1 MSFVNV
7 KFLFVLFLFSISII
21 PVFAQ
26 TEETPF
32 LTVKTDDEHYDEGD
46 TIVISGQVATVIVD
60 TPVILQV
67 WYEGNMIDI
76 AQFFPAQDG
85 SYSHTII
92 AEKPSWKS
100 EGEYLI
106 RISYGE
112 GNIAETNLS
121 FTPTQEFLETKD
133 SIEVQIPNGGTFDV
147 EYAITGGIVKDM
159 ILNPEDFTLRVL
171 LESVDEG
178 TISLKI
184 PRDFL
189 DAEKPDGQDEIF
201 IVLIDNIQFPYEETE
216 TNSQTRLITIDFEE
230 QTSMI
235 EIIGTFA
242 IPEFGTMVMVILL
255 IGVVTTILVSKSRTN
270 LQF

>member
-1 MSFVNV
+1 
-7 KFLFVLFLFSISII
+7 
-21 PVFAQ
+21 
-26 TEETPF
+26 
-32 LTVKTDDEHYDEGD
+32 
-46 TIVISGQVATVIVD
+46 
-60 TPVILQV
+60 
-67 WYEGNMIDI
+67 
-76 AQFFPAQDG
+76 
-85 SYSHTII
+85 
-92 AEKPSWKS
+92 
-100 EGEYLI
+100 
-106 RISYGE
+106 
-112 GNIAETNLS
+112 
-121 FTPTQEFLETKD
+121 
-133 SIEVQIPNGGTFDV
+133 
-147 EYAITGGIVKDM
+147 M